1 MNNNNNNIFFNV
13 KSNKNDNNKSK
24 IFNIFNNKNIINNT
38 KNDNL
43 NNDNNNKNNFL
54 CLNKIISVTVNI
66 IFSYNNLN
74 FTFIFNVHKKQN
86 NSILINEILSQIH
99 KKIPLFNFLI
109 SYYNETFENY
119 ILIGKFPLKNEHE
132 ILINNKKTFDN
143 NIFLKIKL
151 RQINFNENFNKN
163 IINISEKEEDDD
175 EEENE
180 KAKIKRAKERKIG
193 FIIKKVYLW
202 RKMYCGFSDEK
213 GNNTKLSLKEAA
225 EKVGISKKSLDDYL
239 IQLRIG
245 KILGFNFYEHQNEKV
260 GVLRNFVKKK
270 RNLLN
275 K

>member
-1 MNNNNNNIFFNV
+1 M
-13 KSNKNDNNKSK
+13 
-24 IFNIFNNKNIINNT
+24 
-38 KNDNL
+38 
-43 NNDNNNKNNFL
+43 
-54 CLNKIISVTVNI
+54 NKIISVTVNI

-74 FTFIFNVHKKQN
+74 FTFIFNIIKKQN

-99 KKIPLFNFLI
+99 KKIPLYNFLI

-119 ILIGKFPLKNEHE
+119 ILIGKFPLKNEYE
-132 ILINNKKTFDN
+132 ILINNKKNLDN

-151 RQINFNENFNKN
+151 RQIYNKENFKENKENNDLN
-163 IINISEKEEDDD
+163 INEKEEED
-175 EEENE
+175 EKEELT
-180 KAKIKRAKERKIG
+180 KIKRSKERKIG

-202 RKMYCGFSDEK
+202 RKMYCGFLDEK
-213 GNNTKLSLKEAA
+213 GNNIKLSLKEAA